1 MAAAEA
7 ASLPL
12 TLSEAEAAAAPEIAL
27 PTEALI
33 TALYP
38 AAEDRRCAATAYAL
52 AQGVRHH
59 QDGSAWYYLAE
70 AGEAGFQRAVWY
82 NGEVLQVDAGYDGVG
97 VRPVLR
103 LSLNAYAF
111 TQGDGS
117 AGNPYR

>member
-1 MAAAEA
+1 M
-7 ASLPL
+7 
-12 TLSEAEAAAAPEIAL
+12 
-27 PTEALI
+27 
-33 TALYP
+33 
-38 AAEDRRCAATAYAL
+38 
-52 AQGVRHH
+52 RHH

-103 LSLNAYAF
+103 LSLNAHAF

-117 AGNPYR
+117 AENPYR